1 MNNKSSEITETAHDN
16 WIKALV
22 DEMMEEYNEKEKD
35 KEFALMMLKDELD
48 FRQKKIE
55 FYNLEIEKNIEL
67 LAEQKV
73 KIDEVKAEME
83 RIDRR

>member
-1 MNNKSSEITETAHDN
+1 MNKKSSEITETQHDN
-16 WIKALV
+16 WVTALV

-35 KEFALMMLKDELD
+35 KEIALMMLKDELD

-55 FYNLEIEKNIEL
+55 FYNLEIEKSRKII
-67 LAEQKV
+67 AEQKV
-73 KIDEVKAEME
+73 KIDEVKDEME

>member
-22 DEMMEEYNEKEKD
+22 DEMMEEYNETEKD